1 MKKGRDHAMR
11 RQAAQQVVR
20 SRASRPCHGAHWRAI
35 CHTPPDLRSGAKLH
49 QGTDVYPGTIEFVGM
64 IAGVMTTGAFFPQA
78 VKTIRTRQ
86 TTGLSLVMYLMLVSG
101 VTMWLAYGVLIG
113 SLPLILSN
121 AVVLVPQVVIL
132 MLLLVQRWR
141 EGR

>member
-1 MKKGRDHAMR
+1 
-11 RQAAQQVVR
+11 
-20 SRASRPCHGAHWRAI
+20 
-35 CHTPPDLRSGAKLH
+35 
-49 QGTDVYPGTIEFVGM
+49 VYPGTIEFVGM

-121 AVVLVPQVVIL
+121 AVVLVPQAVIL